1 MLSFLVSS
9 LSSDE
14 NNTPSGGSSKIF
26 FAFFFKSILAKIR
39 FYGKIFVKV
48 HRQTRRK
55 PATQSY
61 RGPPG
66 QPVASKKLL
75 LLLSSANLRVL
86 QKQELTKV
94 NTQRYTDVRAEQSRA
109 EQSRAEQSTY
119 NALLFSV
126 ACKYRFMKPDDAFRY
141 GFAMP

>member
-1 MLSFLVSS
+1 MVVDAAIVPEIQLRPLSV
-9 LSSDE
+9 
-14 NNTPSGGSSKIF
+14 GSPKTF
-26 FAFFFKSILAKIR
+26 FDFFFKTILAKIY
-39 FYGKIFVKV
+39 FYDKILVKV

-55 PATQSY
+55 SATQSY
-61 RGPPG
+61 RDPPG

-75 LLLSSANLRVL
+75 LLLSSADLRVF

-126 ACKYRFMKPDDAFRY
+126 TCKYRFMKPDDAFRY